1 MTGFGDVSMP
11 RLAVSTLAVSTLAL
25 VLATAPAPARVKT
38 HTAAA
43 VPDPCTQPE
52 DRAAFN
58 VMGLKSELTVVAL
71 ACHEQDRYNTFMHMY
86 QPAVVDADHT
96 LNTYFKRVYGK
107 RATAER
113 DEYITNLASAQE
125 QSGLKSGTAFCDAFS
140 DMFDEVMNLQ
150 NAGQLEDFANSQAI
164 AQPVAFSKCSTVPP
178 VVTKAHHRILKKK

>member
-1 MTGFGDVSMP
+1 MP
-11 RLAVSTLAVSTLAL
+11 RPIVPTL
-25 VLATAPAPARVKT
+25 VLSALACLVTAGPAPGRT
-38 HTAAA
+38 RHT
-43 VPDPCTQPE
+43 VHTIPGPDPCTRPD
-52 DRAAFN
+52 DRAAFD
-58 VMGLKSELTVVAL
+58 VISLKSELTVTAL
-71 ACHEQDRYNTFMHMY
+71 ACHQQDRYNAFMRAY
-86 QPAVVDADHT
+86 QPAIVTADAT
-96 LNTYFKRVYGK
+96 LNSYFKRVYGRK
-107 RATAER
+107 ASTMH